1 MTIHYLRY
9 VYLVIVMQKYSKTP
23 STHSCHPVA
32 VLKLNCDFAE
42 EDCSLICT
50 RRIPSE
56 NKYNL
61 NNLNMFHFYL
71 SCAWTKLLKIL
82 PRLLMIS
89 HIRRCTL
96 PPRQHPPTNL
106 RDQDQCLLNI
116 NFSAVAS
123 GSGVRSTRGKKGSS
137 RLRKVQ

>member
-1 MTIHYLRY
+1 
-9 VYLVIVMQKYSKTP
+9 MQKYSKTP

-56 NKYNL
+56 NNIQFKQFIYVSFVSEL
-61 NNLNMFHFYL
+61 CMDKVAEDPTETTDDFSHQAMYL
-71 SCAWTKLLKIL
+71 AST
-82 PRLLMIS
+82 P
-89 HIRRCTL
+89 T
-96 PPRQHPPTNL
+96 PPTNL
-106 RDQDQCLLNI
+106 RDQCLLNI
-116 NFSAVAS
+116 IFSAVAS

>member
-1 MTIHYLRY
+1 
-9 VYLVIVMQKYSKTP
+9 MQKYSKTP

-56 NKYNL
+56 NKYIL

-71 SCAWTKLLKIL
+71 SCAWTELWLKIL

-96 PPRQHPPTNL
+96 PPRQQPPTNL